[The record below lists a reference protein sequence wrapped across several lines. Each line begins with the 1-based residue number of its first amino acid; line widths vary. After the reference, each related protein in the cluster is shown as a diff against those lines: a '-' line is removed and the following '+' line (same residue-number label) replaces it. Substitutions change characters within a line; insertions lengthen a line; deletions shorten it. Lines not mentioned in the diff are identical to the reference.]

1 MESKNKLKEI
11 DIKNR
16 TCYYFDDII
25 KIEDFDRDN
34 ILIDKKS
41 SEKILVNNISYKNLI
56 AAKPLHI
63 RFNEM
68 DGFIRV
74 HDETRYLV
82 SFRSEK
88 YDSIYNSIRYFIS
101 VKSDIT
107 YITSINYATIKVD
120 SYGSLLLEKT
130 MTFHNVIILIKSV

>member
-41 SEKILVNNISYKNLI
+41 SEKILVNNISYKNFI

-82 SFRSEK
+82 LFRSEK